1 MARKQVH
8 PVFWLGLALAVL
20 VWLLPQPQ
28 DNVPGK
34 VKAPEKAAVPFG
46 FSPQKAKALIV
57 QRDLFRPLVEA
68 NQTPQEPQAD
78 ISQPPPLLPEF
89 PVHKP
94 PLQNPSQSPA
104 ASSKHSPLSGL
115 VLRGVVESEQGK
127 FALLEGPSFP
137 AAYVAE
143 GQSQGQVKV
152 RKIGPDWAEVEAQG
166 ERKTLRLPGEFS
178 VEPLSKKTGGGQR

>member
-34 VKAPEKAAVPFG
+34 VKAPEKAAEPFG

-94 PLQNPSQSPA
+94 PLQNPSQVTCK
-104 ASSKHSPLSGL
+104 SKCTF
-115 VLRGVVESEQGK
+115 V
-127 FALLEGPSFP
+127 
-137 AAYVAE
+137 
-143 GQSQGQVKV
+143 
-152 RKIGPDWAEVEAQG
+152 
-166 ERKTLRLPGEFS
+166 
-178 VEPLSKKTGGGQR
+178 